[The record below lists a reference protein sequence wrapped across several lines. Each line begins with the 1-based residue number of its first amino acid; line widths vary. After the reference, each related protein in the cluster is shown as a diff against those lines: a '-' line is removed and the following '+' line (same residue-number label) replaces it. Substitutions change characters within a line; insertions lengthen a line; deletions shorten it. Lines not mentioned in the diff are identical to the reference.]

1 VPDYLDTSAFLKLVV
16 PEAESAA
23 LRADIASGDDLVS
36 SALLLVEGRRA
47 AARYGPRALQRA
59 EAGIGA
65 VTLLALDQAILDRA
79 AALEPPTLRS
89 LDALHLASALELG
102 GDLGRFYCYDERLGA
117 AAAELGIEA
126 RRPGA
131 T

>member
-23 LRADIASGDDLVS
+23 LRTDVSSGGDLVS

-59 EAGIGA
+59 EAGIAA
-65 VTLLALDQAILDRA
+65 VTLLALDEAVLERA
-79 AALEPPTLRS
+79 AVLEPPTPRS
-89 LDALHLASALELG
+89 LDALHLASALDLG
-102 GDLGRFYCYDERLGA
+102 GDLGRFYCYDERLSA
-117 AAAELGIEA
+117 AARELGIDV
-126 RRPGA
+126 RTPGA
-131 T
+131 A